1 MFKFGERSLRCLA
14 TVHEDLRWLC
24 NEAIKISPLDFG
36 VYEGIRTLKK
46 QEKYVVD
53 GKSMACN
60 SRHLHGMAVDIVVL
74 VDGDADWSVDAYK
87 KILPAFQRASVEI
100 DVPFEWGGDFY
111 NFVDAPHFQLPH
123 DRYPD
128 FEQITILANEMEKRL
143 KRC

>member
-1 MFKFGERSLRCLA
+1 MFKFGSRSLKCLA

-24 NEAIKISPLDFG
+24 NEAIKISLLDFG
-36 VYEGIRTLKK
+36 VYEGLRSLEQ
-46 QEKYVVD
+46 QEIYVRQ
-53 GKSMACN
+53 GKSKTFN

-74 VDGDADWSVDAYK
+74 VDGKADWSVEAYQ
-87 KILPAFQRASVEI
+87 KILPAFRRASEDI

-123 DRYPD
+123 DSYPD
-128 FEQITILANEMEKRL
+128 FEQIRILANEMEKRL